1 MKRIGL
7 VISVAFAA
15 VFSLLFIGC
24 EAESTADLQLD
35 LIPRSATLSHGE
47 SVVFTV
53 YGGFD
58 YRWSL
63 SDDTIGKLNTRT
75 GNQVIYTDTS
85 TNSGTQ
91 FLTVQSYII
100 GASGSSPTNIV
111 ATNQPSTSA
120 SITATI
126 KQLGR

>member
-7 VISVAFAA
+7 VIVCALAA
-15 VFSLLFIGC
+15 LAPLFFLGC

-35 LIPRSATLSHGE
+35 LIPRSATLSNGQ
-47 SVVFTV
+47 SAVFTV

-63 SDDTIGKLNTRT
+63 SDDTIGNLNIRT

-91 FLTVQSYII
+91 YLTVQSYII
-100 GASGSSPTNIV
+100 GASGSAPTNV
-111 ATNQPSTSA
+111 VSTNQPSTSA
-120 SITATI
+120 TITATI
-126 KQLGR
+126 KQLGS